1 MAVSLLP
8 ALGVAVLVGGG
19 ATAWLWGV
27 QRSRIERTQ
36 GLTLLSAMRWR
47 EFSRIV
53 VEGLRSRGFV
63 PEGVEE
69 TAERGQDSVIHL
81 RREGREW
88 LLACKQGINYR
99 ITPVVIG
106 DITDAVRF
114 HGADGGVVAT
124 PGEAEGPARRLA
136 DGRVELIDGE
146 QLWPLVH
153 PQLAPGVREELA
165 ANARKA
171 VTRQSALAWVGAVV
185 LGIAVGTL
193 FPSSPEAPA
202 APVATTRPAT
212 VAPTATTPATAPGAA
227 APDAQGESPSEDVS
241 RKQVASMVATLP
253 GIGGAVWTTRSTL
266 MVNLADENADPVAGI
281 CEVLDKYEELRTS
294 RLHLQP
300 PTGSAKPAR
309 FLQCRTY

>member
-8 ALGVAVLVGGG
+8 ALGVTVLVGGG
-19 ATAWLWGV
+19 ISAWLWSV
-27 QRSRIERTQ
+27 QRARIERTQ

-53 VEGLRSRGFV
+53 VEGLRSRGFT

-69 TAERGQDSVIHL
+69 AAERGQDSVIHL

-88 LLACKQGINYR
+88 LLACKQGNHYR
-99 ITPVVIG
+99 ITPTVVG

-124 PGEAEGPARRLA
+124 PGTAEAPARRLA
-136 DGRVELIDGE
+136 TGRVELIDGDE
-146 QLWPLVH
+146 LWPLVQ

-165 ANARKA
+165 VNARKI
-171 VTRQSALAWVGAVV
+171 VTRQCILACVGALV
-185 LGIAVGTL
+185 LGIAVGML
-193 FPSSPEAPA
+193 APSAPSPAETTPAASRAANAAPSASTQADAPA
-202 APVATTRPAT
+202 A
-212 VAPTATTPATAPGAA
+212 TAVP
-227 APDAQGESPSEDVS
+227 ESEDEQRS
-241 RKQVASMVATLP
+241 DVARMIGTLP
-253 GIGGAVWTTRSTL
+253 NIETAAWTTRSTL
-266 MVNLADENADPVAGI
+266 MVTLADENADPVASI
-281 CEVLDKYEELRTS
+281 CEVLDKYEALRTS

-300 PTGSAKPAR
+300 PTGSTKPAR